1 MKYMSQSAH
10 SKLAKNVIMIYHS
23 ILVTYGTLAII
34 SLLFF

>member
-10 SKLAKNVIMIYHS
+10 SKLAKNVTVTYHS

-34 SLLFF
+34 SPLFF